1 MSDRVQS
8 QFLNVIDRDEAER
21 RFHGSLELSKVDHE
35 DVDIE
40 NVLGRILAEN
50 IVATNNV
57 PSFDRSNYDGFA
69 VRAAD
74 TYAANEESPQELA
87 LCRESIASGHRP
99 EGEVVS
105 GSAMAIATGGMLPRG
120 ADAVVMIEHTD
131 TVGDRLCVRRAVTP
145 GFGISWAGTD
155 IEYGETVLFSGTT
168 LGSRETGV
176 LAAIGTA
183 SVPVYRRVRV
193 AIISTGDEI
202 ISPGSEMQ
210 PGLVYDS
217 NAQILADSVRELGAD
232 PLRLGIV
239 RDDYKRLKKIVA
251 EAQKLADVVLLSG
264 GTSKGAGDLCYRVV
278 EKLKNP
284 GIVAHGIALKPGKPV
299 CLAVE
304 AGKAVVVLPGFP
316 TSAIFTFHEF
326 VAPVIRK
333 LGGGDAAADHR
344 ASRSVVNA
352 KMAIKVISEIGRT
365 EYMLV
370 GLVPGTE
377 TETNTH
383 LVAYPM
389 GKGSGSVTAFGRA
402 DGFIT
407 IGRHEEFLEADTP
420 VRVQLLGT
428 ELQLADLVVIGSHC
442 VGLDYLLSRLQ
453 EQGFRTKCMA
463 VGSTGGLDAVRKGEC
478 DLAGIH
484 LLCEKTD
491 QYNRPLLEP
500 DMELISGYHRQQ
512 GLVYRRGD
520 ARFQG
525 CSADDAIASATRDKD
540 CRMVGRNQGSG
551 TRILLDKVLAGAR
564 PPGYEVQPK
573 SHNAVAVAV
582 AQRRADWGIAIESVA
597 AQQDLGFIPIRHE
610 RFDFVAPSS
619 RMNRPAVLALKAL
632 LEDREVRDWL
642 EARGLSIDG

>member
-21 RFHGSLELSKVDHE
+21 RFHESLELSKVDHE

-40 NVLGRILAEN
+40 NALGRILAKN

-74 TYAANEESPQELA
+74 TYAANEESPQELT
-87 LCRESIASGHRP
+87 LCRESIASGQRP

-155 IEYGETVLFSGTT
+155 IAHGETVLFSGTT

-176 LAAIGTA
+176 LAAIGIA

-239 RDDYKRLKKIVA
+239 CDDYKQLKKIVS
-251 EAQKLADVVLLSG
+251 EAQKLADIVLLSG

-278 EKLKNP
+278 EELKTP

-333 LGGGDAAADHR
+333 LGGVDAAANLR

-377 TETNTH
+377 TETNTD

-389 GKGSGSVTAFGRA
+389 GKGSGSVTTFGRA

-407 IGRHEEFLEADTP
+407 IGRHEELLEADTP

-463 VGSTGGLDAVRKGEC
+463 VGSTGGLEAVRREEC

-491 QYNRPLLEP
+491 QYNRPFLGP
-500 DMELISGYHRQQ
+500 NMELISGYHRQQ

-520 ARFQG
+520 AHFQG
-525 CSADDAIASATRDKD
+525 CSAGDAIASAIRDKD

-551 TRILLDKVLAGAR
+551 TRILLDKLLAGAR
-564 PPGYEVQPK
+564 PLGYEVQPK

-597 AQQDLGFIPIRHE
+597 AQQGLGFIPIRHE
-610 RFDFVAPSS
+610 QFDFVTPSS
-619 RMNRPAVLALKAL
+619 RMNRPALLALKAL

-642 EARGLSIDG
+642 AARGLSIDG